1 MPRSGRQRR
10 PRTRSEK
17 PQGAPSARAFAA
29 PDAAGAV
36 APPGG
41 PAGARRNAPAPER
54 LPAAVD
60 PKTPRL
66 PPLGWQAPLA
76 KEPASPQRAAA
87 RQSPAPALPA
97 PPAPIT
103 QRVKDEGK
111 RAETDVRM
119 DELVAE
125 TSEILKFLQQRGEEW
140 ATVYALKGKEKA
152 EEQAKDW
159 MSGKDTDYVAK
170 IRRKVLKTYWDSL
183 STEEKLQMVG
193 EAADLAL
200 AGARQV
206 LEALP
211 ALSSGGSGRREKTS
225 DKPKRDQPS
234 RSGGLGLPSPPSAS
248 WLNQLTLEDMQT
260 LYKAY
265 QKKREVSAKI
275 EEIQAKVVEEAGK
288 LGESVGK
295 TVGSMRD
302 EADFVKRCNE
312 RKQEFMVARKRY
324 QLLKSAIEANED
336 ESRYSDE
343 LEALRQALA
352 QPLNAPAMVYHVDL
366 NEEGRF
372 KFREWCAIARD
383 NLAPARFKR
392 KAVGMVERG
401 VTLVTTLGGLLGPS
415 QQEQQERLDRARNEL
430 VVVVT
435 GVVRKD
441 WSSLAKGLFVST
453 PAGVKK
459 VTTKITAKGLSDEDK
474 LQQAQLAAAEAA
486 AKESKNRAPV
496 TQIFYDALAG
506 LKLDDPA
513 SLARSKS
520 ILQELEGELG

>member
-1 MPRSGRQRR
+1 MPRSGRQRHRR
-10 PRTRSEK
+10 PTRSEERE
-17 PQGAPSARAFAA
+17 GVASARAFAA
-29 PDAAGAV
+29 PDATAAVTPPAGSAAV
-36 APPGG
+36 PTTAAEPERR
-41 PAGARRNAPAPER
+41 PAGADA
-54 LPAAVD
+54 
-60 PKTPRL
+60 KSPR
-66 PPLGWQAPLA
+66 PPLRGWQAPLA
-76 KEPASPQRAAA
+76 T
-87 RQSPAPALPA
+87 
-97 PPAPIT
+97 APIT

-125 TSEILKFLQQRGEEW
+125 TSVILKFLQQRGEEW

-183 STEEKLQMVG
+183 SAEEKLQMVG

-200 AGARQV
+200 TGAGQL
-206 LEALP
+206 LEALGP
-211 ALSSGGSGRREKTS
+211 LGSGGSSRREKE
-225 DKPKRDQPS
+225 PKESRREQSS

-265 QKKREVSAKI
+265 QKKREISAKI
-275 EEIQAKVVEEAGK
+275 EEIQNRVVEEAGK
-288 LGESVGK
+288 LGESVGR
-295 TVGSMRD
+295 TVGTMRD
-302 EADFVKRCNE
+302 EADFIKRCNE
-312 RKQEFMVARKRY
+312 RKQEFMVAGKRY

-343 LEALRQALA
+343 LEALRQALI
-352 QPLNAPAMVYHVDL
+352 QPLNAPAMVYRMDL

-383 NLAPARFKR
+383 NLEPARFKR
-392 KAVGMVERG
+392 KAVGVVERG
-401 VTLVTTLGGLLGPS
+401 VRAVTTLGGLLGPS
-415 QQEQQERLDRARNEL
+415 QQERQARLEQARTEL
-430 VVVVT
+430 VGVVA

-459 VTTKITAKGLSDEDK
+459 VKTKITARGLSDEDK
-474 LQQAQLAAAEAA
+474 LEQAREAATEAA

-513 SLARSKS
+513 SLARAKS